1 MHEPKGCLVAV
12 VGPSGAGKDTVLAA
26 VAKRASGAG
35 DILFVRRV
43 ITRAE
48 GPGEDNEAMTPEAF
62 HTAEAAGQFCLSWS
76 AHDLS
81 YALPAAALAHT
92 LAGGIAVANLSR
104 RALAP
109 AATIFPCMAVIEVTA
124 PVEVLRDRLLA
135 RGRETEKQVD
145 ARLARAVPL
154 DVPVFAR
161 LHVRIDNSGLL
172 ADSVDRFV
180 DALTLLRQPETI

>member
-1 MHEPKGCLVAV
+1 MRDPKGCLVAV

-26 VAKRASGAG
+26 VAARTGGAH
-35 DILFVRRV
+35 DIMFVRRV
-43 ITRAE
+43 ITRTE
-48 GPGEDNEAMTPEAF
+48 GPGEDNEAMTPDAF
-62 HTAEAAGQFCLSWS
+62 RAADATGQFCLSWS

-81 YALPAAALAHT
+81 YALPASALAHT

-109 AATIFPCMAVIEVTA
+109 ASKLFPCLAVIEITA
-124 PVEVLRDRLLA
+124 PGDILRARLLA
-135 RGRETEKQVD
+135 RGRETEEQVD

-154 DVPVFAR
+154 DVPASAR
-161 LHVRIDNSGLL
+161 LHVRIDNSGPL
-172 ADSVDRFV
+172 AAGVDRFV